1 MATISNQ
8 LGEATSPK
16 NHKKVVLASVSFL
29 LLLCT
34 WLSVPY
40 GASGDMDF
48 HMTSIWCGHGEK
60 DGLCTNIDR
69 ANNTAEVPFMFQM
82 CNSRNIDYWP
92 YCEVETENPP
102 TQRLRMASPE
112 KLSFYYRIAHVFVND
127 EVQASVFRIRLFN
140 SMISTLMISFLLT
153 LTTRKIRFAAITGLT
168 FSIIPFGI
176 QHFSGVTTRGWAILG
191 VTTSWAFL
199 ASYLKTQKHHFKLR
213 RLQLF
218 AFLFTFLLA
227 LLSRI
232 DSLMMVLITSLVVV
246 ISHLHSNTQADKRR
260 VKFFVLGLGFL
271 TFVAQY
277 LPILKNYA
285 KFYIPVE
292 YGTAQY
298 FLFQVVHIPEGVADW
313 WNYQIGQNGSGPGVV
328 GLIGITL
335 FSINLAFALQKSDLH
350 QRIIVATFTFIIFIL
365 LMKSSSAAGSFVPLT
380 GFYTLGLAVPWLGLA
395 IANSRNT
402 TQFMMTTGNRRTAIA
417 LLSFSYA
424 VFFYNTLEFYTRRG
438 ANLGFFET
446 VSLNDTWWWNIG
458 VGPNFVY
465 LAGIALFP
473 IFLTSV
479 WRATPL
485 EFSER

>member
-1 MATISNQ
+1 MVSISNQ

-16 NHKKVVLASVSFL
+16 NQKRVVLAVISFF

-34 WLSVPY
+34 WLSVPF

-69 ANNTAEVPFMFQM
+69 ANNTAEVPFMFQI

-102 TQRLRMASPE
+102 TQRLRMASPD
-112 KLSFYYRIAHVFVND
+112 KLSFYYRIVHVFVN
-127 EVQASVFRIRLFN
+127 EEIHASVFRIRLFN
-140 SMISTLMISFLLT
+140 SMVSSLVLFFLLT
-153 LTTRKIRFAAITGLT
+153 LTIRKIRFAAITGLT
-168 FSIIPFGI
+168 FSIIPFGF

-191 VTTSWAFL
+191 VATSWAFL

-213 RLQLF
+213 RLQFF
-218 AFLFTFLLA
+218 AFLFTFLLT

-246 ISHLHSNTQADKRR
+246 VSHLYSNAQVNNRQFR
-260 VKFFVLGLGFL
+260 IFVFGLGFL
-271 TFVAQY
+271 ALVAQF
-277 LPILKNYA
+277 LPVLQKYA
-285 KFYIPVE
+285 RLDIPSG

-335 FSINLAFALQKSDLH
+335 FSINLAFALQKSDFH
-350 QRIIVATFTFIIFIL
+350 QRIVVATFTFIIFVL

-395 IANSRNT
+395 IANSKNT
-402 TQFMMTTGNRRTAIA
+402 TQFMTTSGNRRTAIA
-417 LLSFSYA
+417 MLSFSYA

-438 ANLGFFET
+438 TNLGFFET
-446 VSLNDTWWWNIG
+446 ISLNDTWWWNIG
-458 VGPNFVY
+458 IGPNFVY
-465 LAGIALFP
+465 LTGITLFP

-479 WRATPL
+479 WRAIPL